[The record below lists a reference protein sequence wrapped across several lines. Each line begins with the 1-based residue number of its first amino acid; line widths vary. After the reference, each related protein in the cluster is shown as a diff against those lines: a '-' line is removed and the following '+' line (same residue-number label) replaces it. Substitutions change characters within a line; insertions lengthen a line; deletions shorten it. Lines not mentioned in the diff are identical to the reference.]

1 MWNRPDSFKML
12 STPFWQ
18 TTQTLAQS
26 QTTRL
31 STPILNP
38 KPFWQ
43 TTQSLAQSHTMRL
56 STPISANF
64 HAAERGPRSQT
75 VLRRFVT
82 KSYLSVK
89 HVWIL
94 SADSPTGV
102 GRGSLLRCLGS
113 VKTLW
118 RGRGTHLGTRSIC
131 LGGLMWSG
139 TGQGPNWS
147 TPMRCRQ
154 CWREQCSQ
162 TR

>member
-18 TTQTLAQS
+18 TTQS
-26 QTTRL
+26 
-31 STPILNP
+31 S
-38 KPFWQ
+38 
-43 TTQSLAQSHTMRL
+43 AQSHTMRL
-56 STPISANF
+56 RTPISANF

-131 LGGLMWSG
+131 RGGLMWSG